1 MESAGVH
8 KTSDKE
14 EVVRDKAG
22 VKMKSEQAS
31 HQSSRGKEDEEDEEE
46 DEGKLETSGSGQTLG
61 LWWTLPFME
70 STQVSI
76 PGSYTISSARQA
88 ASDLTMAF
96 EATCRT

>member
-31 HQSSRGKEDEEDEEE
+31 HQSSRGKEDKEDKEE
-46 DEGKLETSGSGQTLG
+46 DEGKLETCDMEVGKHWDCGGPCHSWNPHRYPYLG
-61 LWWTLPFME
+61 HTPFLV
-70 STQVSI
+70 QD
-76 PGSYTISSARQA
+76 RLH
-88 ASDLTMAF
+88 LT
-96 EATCRT
+96 